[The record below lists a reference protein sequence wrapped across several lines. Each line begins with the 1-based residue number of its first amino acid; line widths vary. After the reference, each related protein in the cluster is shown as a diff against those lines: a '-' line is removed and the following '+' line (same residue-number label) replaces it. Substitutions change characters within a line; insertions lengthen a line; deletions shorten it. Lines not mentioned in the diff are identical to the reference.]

1 MKIFGYFDDVI
12 AWQLGLE
19 WYWSYGL
26 MIVAVAIIY
35 FGWLG
40 FLRYLGVRRCQK

>member
-1 MKIFGYFDDVI
+1 MKIFGYVDDLI
-12 AWQLGLE
+12 AWQLGIE

-26 MIVAVAIIY
+26 AILTVVILF

-40 FLRYLGVRRCQK
+40 FLRYLGVRRSER